1 LRDLD
6 FAACFHF
13 QVPFKHPHSR
23 DQQILLIQA
32 LRTVTDVVQ
41 DPNLTL
47 DVYSF

>member
-23 DQQILLIQA
+23 NL
-32 LRTVTDVVQ
+32 V
-41 DPNLTL
+41 DPSVA
-47 DVYSF
+47 DRD